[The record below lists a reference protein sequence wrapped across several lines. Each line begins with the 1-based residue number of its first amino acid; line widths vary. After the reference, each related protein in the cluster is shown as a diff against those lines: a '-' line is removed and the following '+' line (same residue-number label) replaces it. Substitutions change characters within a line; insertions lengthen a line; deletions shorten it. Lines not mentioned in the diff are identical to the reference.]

1 MRMAII
7 VAAYA
12 VVTTA
17 TASADVPT
25 KLAGKPTALLGDHVE
40 VALPTGMKL
49 EARGHSI
56 MAADQA
62 GEDETRAV
70 IDDGNA
76 RLVMM
81 AYELYA
87 TTGADFKA
95 AATADAKQQLPNAV
109 LEPVALGK
117 PLAGFAAAPP
127 TTGDDEANLIYMM
140 WLGNADA
147 TVQVIAFYINP
158 AGAKATDKWLALAKK
173 IAATAVAGKRVLATK
188 AGDRA
193 LEDLVVTLPDGW
205 AVTPQLGP
213 DFTVFHLRKT
223 VVLGTAAPGCGV
235 YVGGFAS
242 YQYSQNGIDAAHV
255 KKVAGKLMG
264 ANVDWYVWSAN
275 GSSTT
280 EAMTKTPNGG
290 TAHVFCSAATDGEL
304 ADLRKLAETLRHK

>member
-1 MRMAII
+1 MRIAI
-7 VAAYA
+7 VFAACA
-12 VVTTA
+12 VMTPA
-17 TASADVPT
+17 TSAADVPT

-40 VALPTGMKL
+40 VALPVGMKL

-70 IDDGNA
+70 LDDGSA

-87 TTGADFKA
+87 TTGPDFRA
-95 AATADAKQQLPNAV
+95 AAIADAKAQLPNAMV
-109 LEPVALGK
+109 EAVALAK

-127 TTGDDEANLIYMM
+127 TKGDQDANLIYMM

-147 TVQVIAFYINP
+147 TVQVLAFYLNP
-158 AGAKATDKWLALAKK
+158 AGAKATGKWLALAKK

-193 LEDLVVTLPDGW
+193 LGDLVVALPDGW
-205 AVTPQLGP
+205 AVTPQPGP
-213 DFTVFHLRKT
+213 DFIVFHLRKT
-223 VVLGTAAPGCGV
+223 AVLGTSPPRCGV

-242 YQYSQNGIDAAHV
+242 YQYSQNGIEAAHV
-255 KKVAGKLMG
+255 KKLAGKLMG
-264 ANVDWYVWSAN
+264 AKVDWYVWTAN

-280 EAMTKTPNGG
+280 EAMTKGLNGE
-290 TAHVFCSAATDGEL
+290 TVHVFCSASAEGEL

>member
-7 VAAYA
+7 VAACA
-12 VVTTA
+12 VVIPA
-17 TASADVPT
+17 TSSADVPT

-40 VALPTGMKL
+40 VSLPTGMKL
-49 EARGHSI
+49 EARGHDI
-56 MAADQA
+56 MSADQA

-70 IDDGNA
+70 LDDGSA

-87 TTGADFKA
+87 TTGPDFKA
-95 AATADAKQQLPNAV
+95 AATADANQQLPNIA
-109 LEPVALGK
+109 LEPVALSK
-117 PLAGFAAAPP
+117 PLAGFAAVPP
-127 TTGDDEANLIYMM
+127 TKGDQEANLIYMM

-147 TVQVIAFYINP
+147 TVQVLAFYINP
-158 AGAKATDKWLALAKK
+158 AAAKTTDKWLALAKK

-205 AVTPQLGP
+205 AVTPQPGP
-213 DFTVFHLRKT
+213 DFVVFHLRKT
-223 VVLGTAAPGCGV
+223 VVLGTSAPGCGI
-235 YVGGFAS
+235 YLGGFAS

-264 ANVDWYVWSAN
+264 ANVDWYVWNADR
-275 GSSTT
+275 SSTT
-280 EAMTKTPNGG
+280 EAMTKTPKGE
-290 TAHVFCSAATDGEL
+290 TAHVFCSAPTEGQL
-304 ADLRKLAETLRHK
+304 ADLRKLAETLRQK